1 LKKHLFIA
9 GARPQYVKLAALQRA
24 FEDFEWWHTGQH
36 PDPAMSEG
44 FWTPLGLKNPSKSFI
59 YGAFGTLLDDLE
71 IALKADPPDRV
82 LVVGDTNSALAG
94 ALAAHRLGI
103 PVAHVEAGL
112 RSFDLTMPEERNRR
126 LIDTA
131 SDLWFCTEQ
140 AAVNHLLREGA
151 APENVH
157 LVGNVMIDTLILNA
171 EFGVRNAECGIRNA
185 EWLEQP
191 YILATFHRP
200 SNVDT
205 EAGRAKLEVL
215 LERAAAQATLIFITH
230 PRNSALA
237 PTLPWQDIPNSAP
250 PIPRALF
257 RIPHSSYHEFLSLL
271 LGASVVLT
279 DSGGVQDECA
289 FLGKPCITFR
299 ANTERPVTVSCGSNV
314 LCDDPFLA
322 VGLLRKAL
330 NGCWGDMS
338 VPPLWDGG
346 SALRIVKVIESI
358 K

>member
-1 LKKHLFIA
+1 
-9 GARPQYVKLAALQRA
+9 
-24 FEDFEWWHTGQH
+24 
-36 PDPAMSEG
+36 MSES
-44 FWTPLGLKNPSKSFI
+44 FWTPLGLKNPSKTFV
-59 YGAFGTLLDDLE
+59 YGAFGALLDDLE
-71 IALKADPPDRV
+71 TALKADPPDRV

-103 PVAHVEAGL
+103 PIAHVEAGL
-112 RSFDLTMPEERNRR
+112 RSFDMDMPEERNRR

-131 SDLWFCTEQ
+131 SDLFFCTEQ
-140 AAVNHLLREGA
+140 AAVDNLLKEGVS
-151 APENVH
+151 PDKIH
-157 LVGNVMIDTLILNA
+157 FVGNVMIDTLVAN
-171 EFGVRNAECGIRNA
+171 RECGIRNA
-185 EWLEQP
+185 ELGDAP

-205 EAGRAKLEVL
+205 EKGRAKVEVL
-215 LERAAAQATLIFITH
+215 LQRASSQAPLIMCLH
-230 PRNSALA
+230 PRLALNI
-237 PTLPWQDIPNSAP
+237 D
-250 PIPRALF
+250 F
-257 RIPHSSYHEFLSLL
+257 RIMNTRLLPPQSYHEFLGLL

-330 NGCWGDMS
+330 NGSWGEMS

-346 SALRIVKVIESI
+346 SAFRIFQHL
-358 K
+358 